1 MHLPPGAPVPLLS
14 QSDESYSLSISAP
27 GCKIHAAQQ
36 WGALRALETLSQ
48 LVQWQHNDTSGTFYD
63 LAGGNGITITDAPRF
78 PWRGMLLDSS
88 RNYLTTS
95 IIKHVLDAMSY
106 NKFNTMHWHLTDDQS
121 WPLQSKTYPRFSE
134 VGAYTAQAVYT
145 HEDVQEIVGYAW
157 ERGIRVVPEFDMPAH
172 ATIWG
177 AAYPN
182 LTIPCPG
189 DQVLLN
195 PTGPV
200 YPVLQGLLEEF
211 KPLFNTSDYIHIG
224 GDEVLNYK
232 CWEQSEEVTA
242 FMQDFGYTNYYE
254 VRDYFEGRV
263 QNIVEEFHSKPMVW
277 EEVFNGNFSL
287 HPNTVVNAWDGA
299 TTTNKAAQAGF
310 FVVNNYGHYLD
321 QQQPPGPSHYLW
333 VDTWQNFYLNDP
345 LDGTNLTPA
354 QEKLVLG
361 GEMSQWGEQVDAT
374 NIDSRMWPRACGGA
388 ERFWSP
394 ASYKDVTTAAF
405 RLSNQRC
412 RMVQRGVGAGPI
424 RPAADYGYCFLP
436 PTSPWLNMAEM

>member
-1 MHLPPGAPVPLLS
+1 
-14 QSDESYSLSISAP
+14 
-27 GCKIHAAQQ
+27 
-36 WGALRALETLSQ
+36 
-48 LVQWQHNDTSGTFYD
+48 
-63 LAGGNGITITDAPRF
+63 
-78 PWRGMLLDSS
+78 
-88 RNYLTTS
+88 
-95 IIKHVLDAMSY
+95 
-106 NKFNTMHWHLTDDQS
+106 
-121 WPLQSKTYPRFSE
+121 
-134 VGAYTAQAVYT
+134 
-145 HEDVQEIVGYAW
+145 
-157 ERGIRVVPEFDMPAH
+157 
-172 ATIWG
+172 
-177 AAYPN
+177 
-182 LTIPCPG
+182 
-189 DQVLLN
+189 
-195 PTGPV
+195 
-200 YPVLQGLLEEF
+200 
-211 KPLFNTSDYIHIG
+211 
-224 GDEVLNYK
+224 
-232 CWEQSEEVTA
+232 
-242 FMQDFGYTNYYE
+242 
-254 VRDYFEGRV
+254 
-263 QNIVEEFHSKPMVW
+263 MVW

-354 QEKLVLG
+354 QEKL
-361 GEMSQWGEQVDAT
+361 WGEQVDAT